1 MKTNT
6 RRGLRGVVAK
16 GLCLKLATPVR
27 LLLIGAP
34 EMKMVRKERTIPK
47 KLAFLAGLSCAI
59 LAATT
64 ITPTAQAAEKGYRY
78 WGYYQAGANS
88 TQWKAAMTG
97 PTVDIADGSV
107 EGWIFTFSSNDI
119 PSTPPSVK
127 PRFEAICGKTK
138 SEAGFKRIGLV
149 IDFGNPA
156 ISPKGDKVR
165 ATITRCVVTA
175 EESQGI
181 DVLAQALKV
190 RTDKSGLLCGING
203 YTAKEC
209 GAEIAA
215 PKALTKKK

>member
-6 RRGLRGVVAK
+6 RRGLRGVVAI

-27 LLLIGAP
+27 LLLTGAP
-34 EMKMVRKERTIPK
+34 EMNEVQKRKNPITLRLI
-47 KLAFLAGLSCAI
+47 AGLSCAL
-59 LAATT
+59 LAAT
-64 ITPTAQAAEKGYRY
+64 ISTPTAQAAEKGYRY

-127 PRFEAICGKTK
+127 PRFAAICGKTK
-138 SEAGFKRIGLV
+138 PEMGFKRIGLV

-156 ISPKGDKVR
+156 ISPKGDKIR
-165 ATITRCVVTA
+165 PTITRCLVTA

-190 RTDKSGLLCGING
+190 RTDKSGLLCGISG
-203 YTAKEC
+203 YPSKEC
-209 GAEIAA
+209 GAEIVA
-215 PKALTKKK
+215 PKALIKKK

>member
-1 MKTNT
+1 MN
-6 RRGLRGVVAK
+6 VVPREK
-16 GLCLKLATPVR
+16 IPQRKLS
-27 LLLIGAP
+27 LIAGA
-34 EMKMVRKERTIPK
+34 I
-47 KLAFLAGLSCAI
+47 CAL
-59 LAATT
+59 LAAS
-64 ITPTAQAAEKGYRY
+64 ISTPTAQAAEKGYRY

-127 PRFEAICGKTK
+127 PRFATICGKTK
-138 SEAGFKRIGLV
+138 PEKGFKRIALV

-156 ISPKGDKVR
+156 IAPKGDKVKS
-165 ATITRCVVTA
+165 TITRCVVTA

-181 DVLAQALKV
+181 DVLAQELRV
-190 RTDKSGLLCGING
+190 RTDKSGLLCGLNG
-203 YTAKEC
+203 YPSREC

>member
-27 LLLIGAP
+27 LLLTGAP
-34 EMKMVRKERTIPK
+34 EMNPVRKALIPRRRSS
-47 KLAFLAGLSCAI
+47 LIAGLSCAF
-59 LAATT
+59 LAAT
-64 ITPTAQAAEKGYRY
+64 ILTPTAHAAEKGYRY

-107 EGWIFTFSSNDI
+107 EGWIFTFSSSDI

-127 PRFEAICGKTK
+127 PRFATICGKTK
-138 SEAGFKRIGLV
+138 PEKGFKRIGLV
-149 IDFGNPA
+149 IDFGNPIIA
-156 ISPKGDKVR
+156 PKGEKVK

-181 DVLAQALKV
+181 DVLAQELRV
-190 RTDKSGLLCGING
+190 RTDKSGLLCGLNG
-203 YTAKEC
+203 YPSREC
-209 GAEIAA
+209 GVEIAA
-215 PKALTKKK
+215 PKALNKKK

>member
-6 RRGLRGVVAK
+6 RRGLRGVVAI

-27 LLLIGAP
+27 PLLTGDP
-34 EMKMVRKERTIPK
+34 EMNVVPREKIPQRKLSLI
-47 KLAFLAGLSCAI
+47 AGAICAL
-59 LAATT
+59 LAAS
-64 ITPTAQAAEKGYRY
+64 ISTPTAQAAEKGYRY

-127 PRFEAICGKTK
+127 PRFATICGKTK
-138 SEAGFKRIGLV
+138 PEKGFKRIALV

-156 ISPKGDKVR
+156 IAPKGDKVKS
-165 ATITRCVVTA
+165 TITRCVVTA

-181 DVLAQALKV
+181 DVLAQELRV
-190 RTDKSGLLCGING
+190 RTDKSGLLCGLNG
-203 YTAKEC
+203 YPSREC

>member
-27 LLLIGAP
+27 LLLTGAP
-34 EMKMVRKERTIPK
+34 EMNVVRRRKNPRKFGLI
-47 KLAFLAGLSCAI
+47 AGLSCTL
-59 LAATT
+59 LAAT
-64 ITPTAQAAEKGYRY
+64 IFTPTAQAAEKGYRY
-78 WGYYQAGANS
+78 WGYYQAGANT

-127 PRFEAICGKTK
+127 PRFSAICGKTK
-138 SEAGFKRIGLV
+138 PEKGFKRIGLV

-156 ISPKGDKVR
+156 ISPKGDKAR
-165 ATITRCVVTA
+165 STITRCVVTA

-181 DVLAQALKV
+181 DVLAQELKV
-190 RTDKSGLLCGING
+190 RTDKSGLLCGLNG
-203 YTAKEC
+203 YPSKEC
-209 GAEIAA
+209 GAEIVP